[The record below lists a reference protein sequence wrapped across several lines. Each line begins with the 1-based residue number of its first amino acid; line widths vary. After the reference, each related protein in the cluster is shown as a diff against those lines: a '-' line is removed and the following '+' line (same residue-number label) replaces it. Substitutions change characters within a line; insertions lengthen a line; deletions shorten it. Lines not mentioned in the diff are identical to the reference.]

1 MLSVVNKIWSLLDAR
16 ERRRGAI
23 VLGLLV
29 VVAFVDTLGVASIMP
44 FIAVLANPDVVETNR
59 YLAAVYDTLGF
70 ESREQFLFAL
80 GSVFFGLLVASLALR
95 AIGLW
100 AKLRFSHNREYAW
113 GARLVGGYLRQ
124 PYEWFLNRHSA
135 ELSTSVLAEV
145 KQVISGAL
153 FPFMQLIAHVL
164 LAFFLLGLL
173 IVVDPLLAVAMGGAL
188 GGAYLAISVAMQR
201 RLKRIGVE
209 RRLANRAR
217 FHVVQEAFGGIKEM
231 KILGLEETL
240 VARYTKPAQVLAS
253 RQISAGLISQL
264 PAFAMQA
271 LLFGGMLLVLLYLI
285 ATRGGFQEA
294 LPIIA
299 VYAFAGYRLMPAL
312 QSIYQDVSQL
322 RFSQAALDALCADF
336 ASLQTRP
343 PPGGPAMR
351 AQEVRERLRLRGKLT
366 LESVVYAYPGAP
378 RRAVNDLSM
387 EIPAYSTVGLVG
399 STGSGKTTTVDLILG
414 LLRPQAGRIGVD
426 GQELTD
432 DHVRLWH
439 RSLGYVPQQIFL
451 SDDTVAGNIA
461 FGLPEKR
468 IDMRAVEQAA
478 KIANLHDFVV
488 HELPDGYR
496 TRVGERG
503 VRLSGGQRQRI
514 GIARA
519 LYHDPDVL
527 ILDEATSALD
537 NLTEQAVM
545 EAVHNLANRK
555 TIVLIAHRL
564 TTVRNCDRIFLLEQG
579 NLVASGTYE
588 DLVASSERFRALAE
602 AV

>member
-1 MLSVVNKIWSLLDAR
+1 MPSVVNKIWSLLDAR

-23 VLGLLV
+23 VLALLV
-29 VVAFVDTLGVASIMP
+29 IVAFVDMLGVASVMP
-44 FIAVLANPDVVETNR
+44 FIAVLANPEVVETNP
-59 YLAAVYDTLGF
+59 YLAAVYATLGF
-70 ESREQFLFAL
+70 ESRQQFLFVL
-80 GSVFFGLLVASLALR
+80 GFVFFGLLVSSLALR

-100 AKLRFSHNREYAW
+100 AQLRFSHNREYAW

-135 ELSTSVLAEV
+135 DLSTSVLAEV
-145 KQVISGAL
+145 RQVISGAL

-164 LAFFLLGLL
+164 LAVFLLALL
-173 IVVDPLLAVAMGGAL
+173 IVVDPLLAIATGGVL
-188 GGAYLAISVAMQR
+188 GGTYLAISEALRR

-240 VARYTKPAQVLAS
+240 VARFTKPAQVLAS

-271 LLFGGMLLVLLYLI
+271 LLFGGMLLVLLYLM

-294 LPIIA
+294 LPVIA

-322 RFSQAALDALCADF
+322 RFSEAALDALCADF
-336 ASLQTRP
+336 TSLQTKA
-343 PPGGPAMR
+343 PGGPAMR
-351 AQEVRERLRLRGKLT
+351 SQEMRERLPLLEKLK
-366 LESVVYAYPGAP
+366 LEDVVYAYPGAA

-387 EIPAYSTVGLVG
+387 GIPACSTVGLVG

-414 LLRPQAGRIGVD
+414 LLRPQAGRILVD

-432 DHVRLWH
+432 DRVRLWQ

-451 SDDTVAGNIA
+451 SDDTVASNIA

-468 IDMRAVEQAA
+468 IDMAAVERAA
-478 KIANLHDFVV
+478 RIANLHDFVV
-488 HELPDGYR
+488 NELPQGYQ
-496 TRVGERG
+496 TTVGERG

-545 EAVHNLANRK
+545 EAVHNLGSRK
-555 TIVLIAHRL
+555 TIILIAHRL
-564 TTVRNCDRIFLLEQG
+564 TTVRNCDRIFLLEHG
-579 NLVASGTYE
+579 NLVASGTYA
-588 DLVASSERFRALAE
+588 DLVATSERFRALAE